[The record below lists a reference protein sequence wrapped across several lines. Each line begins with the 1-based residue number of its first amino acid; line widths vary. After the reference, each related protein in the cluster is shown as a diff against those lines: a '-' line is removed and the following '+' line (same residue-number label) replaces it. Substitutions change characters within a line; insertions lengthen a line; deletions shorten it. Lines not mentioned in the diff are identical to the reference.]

1 MLVNYVINL
10 RGGKEPFSL
19 AKVLK
24 SAQRAGASKELA
36 QRVALQIQKSIYPGI
51 KTREI
56 FDKVNKLLK
65 KEDKQ
70 SSLRFS
76 LREAMRRLGPSG
88 FPFEN
93 YIADIFSAHRYEVF
107 LNRKIKGKF
116 AIHEIDF
123 LAKKNQVF
131 YIGECKYRIFPGER
145 IDLPILLAFYA
156 KFLDLKTGGYFDS
169 LKNVEL
175 KPIMVTNAKF
185 SSQAIRYANG
195 MGIELLGWRHPFNRG
210 LESMIEAEKL
220 YPITILPS
228 FKGYLIESCS
238 RAKLMLAKDILDD
251 SPDKIAKIINIE
263 KNKILPLVNEAK
275 TLLSS

>member
-1 MLVNYVINL
+1 
-10 RGGKEPFSL
+10 L
-19 AKVLK
+19 AKVSR

-36 QRVALQIQKSIYPGI
+36 QRVALQIEKNIYPGI

-65 KEDKQ
+65 KEDRK

-76 LREAMRRLGPSG
+76 LKEAMRKLGPSG

-93 YIADIFSAHRYEVF
+93 YIADIFSAHGYEVF
-107 LNRKIKGKF
+107 LNRKINGKF

-123 LAKKNQVF
+123 LAKKDQVF

-156 KFLDLKTGGYFDS
+156 KFLDLKNGSYFN
-169 LKNVEL
+169 LPKNVDL

-185 SSQAIRYANG
+185 SSQAVKYANG
-195 MGIELLGWRHPFNRG
+195 MGVELLGWKYPLNRG
-210 LESMIEAEKL
+210 LESMIEEEQL

-228 FKGYLIESCS
+228 FKGYLIEPCS
-238 RAKLMLAKDILDD
+238 QAKLMLAKDVLDD
-251 SPDKIAKIINIE
+251 SPEKIAEVIGIE
-263 KNKILPLVNEAK
+263 KDKILPLINEAK
-275 TLLSS
+275 TLLNS

>member
-1 MLVNYVINL
+1 MQVKYVINL
-10 RGGKEPFSL
+10 RGEKELFSL
-19 AKVLK
+19 AKVLR
-24 SAQRAGASKELA
+24 SAQRAGAPKEFA
-36 QRVALQIQKSIYPGI
+36 QKVALEIEKSIYPGI
-51 KTREI
+51 KTKEI

-65 KEDKQ
+65 KEDKK

-76 LREAMRRLGPSG
+76 LKEAMRRLGPSG

-93 YIADIFSAHRYEVF
+93 YICDVFSAHGYEVF
-107 LNRKIKGKF
+107 LNKKITGKF
-116 AIHEIDF
+116 AVHEIDF
-123 LAKKNQVF
+123 LAKKNQIL

-156 KFLDLKTGGYFDS
+156 KFLDLKNGNYFD
-169 LKNVEL
+169 LPKNMEL

-195 MGIELLGWRHPFNRG
+195 MGIELLGWRYPFNGG
-210 LESMIEAEKL
+210 LESMIEGEQV

-228 FKGYLIESCS
+228 FKGYLIEPCS
-238 RAKLMLAKDILDD
+238 QAKLMLAKDVLED
-251 SPDKIAKIINIE
+251 SPDKIAEMIGIE

-275 TLLSS
+275 TLLNS